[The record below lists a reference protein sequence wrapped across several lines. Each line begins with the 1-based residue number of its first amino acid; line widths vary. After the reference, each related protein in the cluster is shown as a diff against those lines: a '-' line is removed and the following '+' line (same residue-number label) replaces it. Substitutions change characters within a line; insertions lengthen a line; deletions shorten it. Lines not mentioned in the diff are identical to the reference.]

1 MLIDN
6 RGILQIADF
15 GLARKF
21 EEEIPVAGGGGG
33 KPGRDYTNCVVTRWY
48 RPPELLLGER
58 AYTSAIDLWG
68 VGYGYSVLLLNIQL
82 ILSHSCVFAEMYKG
96 KPILQGNS
104 DMDQLMRIFQL
115 CGSPND
121 KNMPGFEKL
130 PGCDGFRQF
139 GPYHRALEGHYS
151 E

>member
-1 MLIDN
+1 MH
-6 RGILQIADF
+6 ILRRSIY
-15 GLARKF
+15 G
-21 EEEIPVAGGGGG
+21 V
-33 KPGRDYTNCVVTRWY
+33 
-48 RPPELLLGER
+48 LGM
-58 AYTSAIDLWG
+58 A
-68 VGYGYSVLLLNIQL
+68 VLLCFQQAINQL
-82 ILSHSCVFAEMYKG
+82 IFSCSCVFAEMYKG

-104 DMDQLMRIFQL
+104 DMDQLMKIFQL

-139 GPYHRALEGHYS
+139 SPYHRTLEGHYS